1 MSMKIEYSDDRGRG
15 LSEVQGSDGRL
26 NVSTRSDSRAY
37 YNSRDTQLTFALS
50 FLMTL
55 ADTGEHFVAWRNAS
69 DDKDLVIRHLDVA
82 VFEPVDLKWHIGT
95 GTPAAGTIITPVNMN
110 QGASR
115 PAPTDAAV
123 SAMEGT
129 TTTPL
134 TGLTSAGVVN
144 FHSILSIQD
153 SVHVEFDDVVR
164 LGPNGVFFGEMEAA
178 STPGFVQGTITG
190 YYE

>member
-1 MSMKIEYSDDRGRG
+1 MSWKIQYSDDTGKG
-15 LSEVQGSDGRL
+15 LAEVKGSDGRL
-26 NVSTRSDSRAY
+26 NVSSRSDARSY
-37 YNSRDTQLTFALS
+37 YNSRDQHLTFALS

-69 DDKDLVIRHLDVA
+69 DDKELVIRHLDVA
-82 VFEPVDLKWHIGT
+82 VFEPVDLKWHVGT
-95 GTPAAGTIITPVNMN
+95 GTPAAGTVIVPVNFN
-110 QGASR
+110 QGSGR
-115 PAPTDAAV
+115 SAPTDGSV

-134 TGLTSAGVVN
+134 TGLTSTGVVN

-153 SVHVEFDDVVR
+153 SVHVEFDDMVR
-164 LGPNGVFFGEMEAA
+164 LGQNDTFFGEMEAA
-178 STPGFVQGTITG
+178 SAPGFVQGTIVG